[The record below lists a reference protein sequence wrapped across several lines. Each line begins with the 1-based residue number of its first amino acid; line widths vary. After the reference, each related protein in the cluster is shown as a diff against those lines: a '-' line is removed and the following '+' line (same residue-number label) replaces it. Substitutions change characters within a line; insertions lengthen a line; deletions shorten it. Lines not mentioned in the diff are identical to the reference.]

1 MAQPYSQTVI
11 TVSDEV
17 LGEEGREDIGQVVE
31 WYENK
36 LHEIIHQTS
45 QLLFTEK
52 QKAEIRK
59 LAREITSEA
68 LALKNRSHSSFLSQL

>member
-11 TVSDEV
+11 TVIDEV
-17 LGEEGREDIGQVVE
+17 LCEEGIREDIRQVVE

-36 LHEIIHQTS
+36 LHEIIHQIS
-45 QLLFTEK
+45 QLLFTEE

-59 LAREITSEA
+59 LAQEITSEA
-68 LALKNRSHSSFLSQL
+68 LALKRGDLT